1 MRKIQCA
8 VCMSENYLCNKC
20 KYQTKSWLC
29 LELLDI
35 RILKWRNAWLRL
47 VGQMSNGFVKKITEY
62 YSTYIKNAPICIYYP
77 TFDSGTCDCINFF
90 VRSMHQSNE
99 TLISNEFNSFWKHN
113 NFDNLQRPSSLR
125 CDDSSRFRHPQK
137 IESMA
142 GHAPALLVVL
152 VQFWLSPF
160 HSFCHWKV
168 EAATSATSVKS
179 WRTCFNFAQSNPIR
193 CRCWV
198 SWEGFSCI
206 LCATSC
212 TPKRIN
218 HDQTNRIQQKRV
230 EPQCKLLIC
239 YVNFRCKYFLVP

>member
-179 WRTCFNFAQSNPIR
+179 WRVEEH
-193 CRCWV
+193 V
-198 SWEGFSCI
+198 STSHKAIQFGAGVEYLGRVSLAFSAR
-206 LCATSC
+206 L
-212 TPKRIN
+212 
-218 HDQTNRIQQKRV
+218 
-230 EPQCKLLIC
+230 
-239 YVNFRCKYFLVP
+239 LVPRNESTMTKQIGSNKNG